1 MIHGE
6 AIEGA
11 QLEEPLGFPSQAFQS
26 IFYKAS
32 LIIADGHM

>member
-1 MIHGE
+1 MIHDE

-26 IFYKAS
+26 ISYKGS
-32 LIIADGHM
+32 LIIADIHM